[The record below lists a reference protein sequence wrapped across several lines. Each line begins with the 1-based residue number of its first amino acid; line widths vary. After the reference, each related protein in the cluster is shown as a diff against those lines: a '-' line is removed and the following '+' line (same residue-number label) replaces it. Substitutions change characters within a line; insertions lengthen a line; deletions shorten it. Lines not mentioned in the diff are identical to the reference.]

1 MWPLFFAECLIG
13 VAYLFCPGFC
23 LLRAIRIP
31 RWQSVC
37 SAPVF
42 TIFIYSVL
50 SIIYEYVSIP
60 ANPLTVF
67 LIPTVV
73 LACLM
78 LAFANHTRQEDDM
91 PLRFVV
97 VYAVVGLMIGLLVF
111 VKNLDGP
118 LSFMEDWDQ
127 VHHLNGTRAFAESQ
141 EFSFIHNSLNTVDEL
156 TRETPF
162 ARGGFYPSG
171 WQVICS
177 LLVQTNGIPPT
188 MAINVSNYLFSSLVA
203 PLGFA
208 LFLSLVF
215 NCEEKIMFAG
225 SLACV
230 SFAAF
235 PWLLTRWGPV
245 FPNLAAFAALPSV
258 SAIFLRTYY
267 AENRIS
273 RKITGYLFFLF
284 GLIGLLLLQ
293 PNGAFAAAVMVGS
306 FIVQEAL
313 RGELENRLGFSIG
326 GSRVFAGSLIALFAI
341 LWFGA
346 FKLPFMRGVVEF
358 NWPSYQSPLQGI
370 INFIT
375 IGYVGGFFEAS
386 SAQFLLASFVLIG
399 ASNAIKESKYRWLLQ
414 TYLYWGIVLIV
425 ASSTEGII
433 KHLLGGFWYTDHC
446 RIAAATAIAGV
457 PLASLGI
464 AKAFPLFEK
473 LYSKVLYKDNA
484 PNSALIG
491 AALYVVLV
499 FFPNYHV
506 PGYYEAQTGFGTL
519 YESLRINYAFGPGMI
534 DPEES
539 AFLEEVSSIVPD
551 GAIVANNPYDG
562 SIFAYGEYDI
572 HVLYRSNAVYGGDS
586 ESQSSMIVREGI
598 SEYAVDESVRDAV
611 EKLGVEYVLLL
622 KVDSEPLNYYSSVLG
637 DGTELWPS
645 LYEIDEDTPGFTLI
659 LEDGE
664 MRLYRLDEVQ

>member
-13 VAYLFCPGFC
+13 VAYLFCPGFF

-31 RWQSVC
+31 RWQSAC

-42 TIFIYSVL
+42 SVFIYSVV
-50 SIIYEYVSIP
+50 SIIYENASVP

-78 LAFANHTRQEDDM
+78 LAFAHHTGQEDDV
-91 PLRFVV
+91 PLRFVFA
-97 VYAVVGLMIGLLVF
+97 YAIVGLMIGLLVF

-127 VHHLNGTRAFAESQ
+127 VHHMNGTQAFAESQ
-141 EFSFIHNSLNTVDEL
+141 VFSFFHNSLYTVDEL
-156 TRETPF
+156 ARETPF

-177 LLVQTNGIPPT
+177 LLVQTNGVPTT
-188 MAINVSNYLFSSLVA
+188 MAINVANYLFSSFVA

-208 LFLSLVF
+208 FFLSLVF
-215 NCEEKIMFAG
+215 DCDEKIMFAG

-245 FPNLAAFAALPSV
+245 FPNLASFASLPSV
-258 SAIFLRTYY
+258 LAIFLRTYY
-267 AENRIS
+267 AEARVS
-273 RKITGYLFFLF
+273 RKITGYLFFLL
-284 GLIGLLLLQ
+284 GMMGLLFLQ
-293 PNGAFAAAVMVGS
+293 PNGVFAAAVTIGS
-306 FIVQEAL
+306 FIIQEAL
-313 RGELENRLGFSIG
+313 RGKLKNRLGFSIG
-326 GSRVFAGSLIALFAI
+326 GPRVFAGALIALFAI

-346 FKLPFMRGVVEF
+346 FKLPFLRGVVEF
-358 NWPSYQSPLQGI
+358 NWPSFQSPLQGF
-370 INFIT
+370 INYIT

-386 SAQFLLASFVLIG
+386 SAQFLLSALVLMG
-399 ASNAIKESKYRWLLQ
+399 TFSALKESRYRWLLQ
-414 TYLYWGIVLIV
+414 TYLFWGIVLIV
-425 ASSTEGII
+425 ASSTEGIL
-433 KHLLGGFWYTDHC
+433 KHLLAGFWYTDHC

-457 PLASLGI
+457 PLAALGT
-464 AKAFPLFEK
+464 AKALPLFEK
-473 LYSKVLYKDNA
+473 LFSKVFSKG
-484 PNSALIG
+484 NSPKPALLG
-491 AALYVVLV
+491 AGLYVVLV

-506 PGYYEAQTGFGTL
+506 PGYYGAQTGFGTL

-539 AFLEEVSSIVPD
+539 AFLEEVSNVVPD

-572 HVLYRSNAVYGGDS
+572 HVLYRSNSSYGGES
-586 ESQSSMIVREGI
+586 ESQSSVIVREGI
-598 SEYAVDESVRDAV
+598 SDYAVDESVRDAV
-611 EKLGVEYVLLL
+611 ERLGIEYVLLL
-622 KVDSEPLNYYSSVLG
+622 KVDSEPLNYFSSVLG

-645 LYEIDEDTPGFTLI
+645 LYEINEDTPGFTLI
-659 LEDGE
+659 LEEGE
-664 MRLYRLDEVQ
+664 MRLYRLDDI